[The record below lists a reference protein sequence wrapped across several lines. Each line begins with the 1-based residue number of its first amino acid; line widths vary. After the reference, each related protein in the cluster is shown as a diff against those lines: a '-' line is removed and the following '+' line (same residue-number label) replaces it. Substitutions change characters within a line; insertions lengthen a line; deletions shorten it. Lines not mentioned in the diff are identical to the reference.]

1 VTAATTTSLGE
12 CHLHAGLDARRPD
25 DLDRLAAQV
34 DGRGLLARDDGEHV
48 DALEATV
55 DLRAKDLADLGPRG
69 NERFDERATG
79 LARAGSSPGEPTVV
93 ELARELDLDAARH
106 AQKLAGSLRS
116 S

>member
-1 VTAATTTSLGE
+1 VTAATTTLLGE
-12 CHLHAGLDARRPD
+12 RHLHACLDARRPD

-48 DALEATV
+48 DAVEAVV
-55 DLRAKDLADLGPRG
+55 DLRAKYLADLGPRR
-69 NERFDERATG
+69 NERLDERAAR
-79 LARAGSSPGEPTVV
+79 LARAGSSPGEATVV
-93 ELARELDLDAARH
+93 ELARELDLDTARH